1 MLIVGLVSTKEEQ
14 REIRFIAQVC
24 MIRERIRYLA
34 TQQKNNENINFG
46 RNTENLLTN
55 KFR

>member
-24 MIRERIRYLA
+24 MVRERIRHLA
-34 TQQKNNENINFG
+34 TQHKNNENINFG